1 MVSECKNH
9 QARPTIRCEETEL
22 NINQHQQMPN
32 LNLSPYLRILTTA
45 PSAEYSLSSVQSID
59 IAQKNIFN
67 EPNTGSKV
75 YKYSVSLF
83 KKRWGKSFKIRMT
96 RLQLLNLFDRD
107 QHIYQLTLAVFLSTF
122 VSVLGSWVL
131 YHSFYHDVLAFFF
144 CFTIAGS
151 QYSLLKSVQ
160 PDSSSPIHGFNKTVT
175 YSRPIYFCVLTS
187 LMLLF
192 HYSAESLSTNNEA
205 ENITEIFGINI
216 YWQSLFSTLSNFLQS
231 MILALPV
238 LFTAG
243 LFPQINT
250 CLMYLIEQIDMNV
263 FGGNAVCNLSYA
275 ILALMR
281 SIFACIILTSLLY
294 GGLMES
300 KNTQHVLISMFI
312 GLLVCVAY
320 HLSRTSCDFT
330 YHLQL
335 VKSNFL
341 LHNDDDN
348 VDTETG
354 STKTENNEN
363 SPKKESD
370 KENASLLSLE
380 DPLPKKIQSTVH
392 ARLKND
398 LIICTMIGLF
408 YSALHS
414 STIFKVLQP
423 NLAYI
428 LQCIALVIGFFNHY
442 FLPQL
447 RKHLPFLCLAS
458 PVLRS
463 NEFGQF
469 EVSQQTKVRWFEILH
484 VYLSF
489 IERNILFPLIIITAI
504 TSDSTKIVDKYGYMI
519 GSLLIAM
526 SSLKGN

>member
-1 MVSECKNH
+1 
-9 QARPTIRCEETEL
+9 
-22 NINQHQQMPN
+22 
-32 LNLSPYLRILTTA
+32 
-45 PSAEYSLSSVQSID
+45 
-59 IAQKNIFN
+59 
-67 EPNTGSKV
+67 
-75 YKYSVSLF
+75 
-83 KKRWGKSFKIRMT
+83 
-96 RLQLLNLFDRD
+96 
-107 QHIYQLTLAVFLSTF
+107 
-122 VSVLGSWVL
+122 
-131 YHSFYHDVLAFFF
+131 
-144 CFTIAGS
+144 
-151 QYSLLKSVQ
+151 
-160 PDSSSPIHGFNKTVT
+160 
-175 YSRPIYFCVLTS
+175 
-187 LMLLF
+187 MLLF
-192 HYSAESLSTNNEA
+192 HYSAESLSADEKD
-205 ENITEIFGINI
+205 NITQIYGINI
-216 YWQSLFSTLSNFLQS
+216 HWQDLFSTLSNFLQTT
-231 MILALPV
+231 LLTLPI

-250 CLMYLIEQIDMNV
+250 CLMYLIEQVDMNM

-281 SIFACIILTSLLY
+281 SLLACTILTSLLY
-294 GGLMES
+294 GGLLEA
-300 KNTQHVLISMFI
+300 KNTQHILISMFI
-312 GLLVCVAY
+312 GLLICVAY

-341 LHNDDDN
+341 LHNDDDT
-348 VDTETG
+348 VDTEIG
-354 STKTENNEN
+354 STKQDNNES

-398 LIICTMIGLF
+398 LIICTLIGLF

-423 NLAYI
+423 NLAYV
-428 LQCIALVIGFFNHY
+428 LHCIALIVGFINHY
-442 FLPQL
+442 CLPQL

-463 NEFGQF
+463 HEFGQF
-469 EVSQQTKVRWFEILH
+469 EVCQPTKTRWFEVIH

-489 IERNILFPLIIITAI
+489 IERNILFPLIFITAI
-504 TSDSTKIVDKYGYMI
+504 TSDATKIVDKYGYMV

-526 SSLKGN
+526 SSLKGS